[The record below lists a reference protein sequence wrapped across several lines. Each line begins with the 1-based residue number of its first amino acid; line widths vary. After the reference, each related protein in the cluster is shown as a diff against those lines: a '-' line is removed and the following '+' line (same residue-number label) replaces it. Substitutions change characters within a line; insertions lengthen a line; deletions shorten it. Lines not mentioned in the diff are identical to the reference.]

1 MKTVVTVDRQ
11 LVKAIAIW
19 SEQLAHQYC
28 NIASQYCNL
37 ARNRTPDFTVKFK
50 LIYRN
55 VTFRF
60 VENYLNCLDS
70 IVHDAHVIDSDSNS
84 EHNGEYNYLQLFI

>member
-37 ARNRTPDFTVKFK
+37 ARNRTPDVTVICSNSFRYSA
-50 LIYRN
+50 YR
-55 VTFRF
+55 TE
-60 VENYLNCLDS
+60 VENLNETFFDITDLATS
-70 IVHDAHVIDSDSNS
+70 LNNLHS
-84 EHNGEYNYLQLFI
+84 L